1 MGIFLRPVPETISGL
16 QVYIYPT
23 FLVKKGLTLMDGP
36 LAQARPTLPPPPDP
50 VPDDETVA
58 AGLALLLLLCFVD
71 AEAESPWLC
80 DDGLAVGLGEVLAVG
95 LGEVLAVGLALLLAL
110 LDEAGLCLQRLE
122 LLDAS
127 RFRFAIAPWP

>member
-1 MGIFLRPVPETISGL
+1 
-16 QVYIYPT
+16 
-23 FLVKKGLTLMDGP
+23 MDGP

-58 AGLALLLLLCFVD
+58 AGLALVLLLLLCVVD
-71 AEAESPWLC
+71 AGAESPWLC
-80 DDGLAVGLGEVLAVG
+80 DDGLAVG